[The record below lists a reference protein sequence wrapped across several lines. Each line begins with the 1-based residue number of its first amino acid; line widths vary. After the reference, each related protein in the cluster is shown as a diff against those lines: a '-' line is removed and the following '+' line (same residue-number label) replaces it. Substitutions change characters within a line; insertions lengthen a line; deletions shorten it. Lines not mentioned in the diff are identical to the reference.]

1 LNVGGRVAAPPDT
14 PARFRLA
21 LCNEV
26 LRELEFP
33 AQCAY
38 AAALGYDG
46 LEVAPFTLAE
56 EPHRLPAARRA
67 ALRRAAADAGIAI
80 IGLHW
85 LLVTPPGLTLNG
97 PDATARARTLDVMRG
112 LVGLCADLGGSVMVH
127 GSPAQRSVA
136 AGDDPAAAWARA
148 RDALAAVAAE
158 AGRASIT
165 YCLEPLAPRETNF
178 VNTLEEAVALVRAVG
193 HPALRTMLDTSAAS
207 QAERE
212 PVPAL
217 IERWVPAGMIGHVQ
231 LNDVNHRGP
240 GQGAT
245 SFAPIL
251 AALRRARYAGVVSV
265 EPFDYVPDGRGSAA
279 RAIGYIRGIEDS
291 LSR

>member
-1 LNVGGRVAAPPDT
+1 MS
-14 PARFRLA
+14 ARFRLA

-26 LRELEFP
+26 LRELDFA

-46 LEVAPFTLAE
+46 LEVAPFTLGE

-67 ALRRAAADAGIAI
+67 ELRRMAADAGLAVV
-80 IGLHW
+80 GLHW
-85 LLVTPPGLTLNG
+85 LLVTPSGLTLNG
-97 PDATARARTLDVMRG
+97 PDDGARARTVDVMRR

-136 AGDDPAAAWARA
+136 ASDDPAAAWARA
-148 RDALAAVAAE
+148 RDALAPVAAE

-165 YCLEPLAPRETNF
+165 YCVEPLAPRETNF

-193 HPALRTMLDTSAAS
+193 HPALRAMIDTSAAG

-217 IERWVPAGMIGHVQ
+217 IERWVPTGMIGHVQ
-231 LNDVNHRGP
+231 LNDVNQRGP
-240 GQGAT
+240 GQGDM

-251 AALRRARYAGVVSV
+251 AALRRVGYAGVVSV
-265 EPFDYVPDGRGSAA
+265 EPFDYVPDGRGAAA
-279 RAIGYIRGIEDS
+279 RAIGYLRGLEES
-291 LSR
+291 LAG

>member
-1 LNVGGRVAAPPDT
+1 MS
-14 PARFRLA
+14 ARFRLA

-26 LRELEFP
+26 LRELDFA

-46 LEVAPFTLAE
+46 LEVAPFTLGE

-67 ALRRAAADAGIAI
+67 ELRRMAADAGLAVV
-80 IGLHW
+80 GLHW
-85 LLVTPPGLTLNG
+85 LLVTPSGLTLNG
-97 PDATARARTLDVMRG
+97 PDDGARARTVDVMRR

-136 AGDDPAAAWARA
+136 ASDDPAAAWARA
-148 RDALAAVAAE
+148 RDALAQVAAE

-165 YCLEPLAPRETNF
+165 YCVEPLAPRETNF

-193 HPALRTMLDTSAAS
+193 HPALRAMIDTSAAG

-217 IERWVPAGMIGHVQ
+217 IERWVPTGMIGHVQ
-231 LNDVNHRGP
+231 LNDVNQRGP
-240 GQGAT
+240 GQGDM

-251 AALRRARYAGVVSV
+251 AALRRVGYAGVVSV
-265 EPFDYVPDGRGSAA
+265 EPFDYVPDGRGAAA
-279 RAIGYIRGIEDS
+279 RAIGYLRGLEES
-291 LSR
+291 LAG